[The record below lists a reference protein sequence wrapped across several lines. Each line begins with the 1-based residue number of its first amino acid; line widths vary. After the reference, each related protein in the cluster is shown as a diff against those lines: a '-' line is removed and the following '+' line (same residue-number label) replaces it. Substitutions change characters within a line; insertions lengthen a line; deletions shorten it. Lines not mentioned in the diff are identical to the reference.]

1 MIIGIT
7 GGIGSGKSY
16 ITKLLSDQLGVP
28 KLSVDEIV
36 AYIMGPGGSG
46 IFKIKENFGESFV
59 TEDGALNRLKMREL
73 IFNNKDAKT
82 LLENI
87 TNPIISKEFESSIK
101 KLKEISS
108 VIVVEVPLLYEA
120 KFFQEKVDFIIS
132 VSCERETQVKR
143 VRERNKFEDEL
154 INKIIDSQA
163 TNEQRVSIAD
173 FVIFNN
179 DKDDLVGQL
188 NQIQDIVKQNLS
200 AAKFQSK

>member
-73 IFNNKDAKT
+73 IFNNKDSKH
-82 LLENI
+82 LLESI
-87 TNPIISKEFESSIK
+87 TNPIINKEFESAIE
-101 KLKEISS
+101 KLKELSK
-108 VIVVEVPLLYEA
+108 VIVVEVPLLYES
-120 KFFQEKVDFIIS
+120 KFFQEKVDFIVAI
-132 VSCERETQVKR
+132 SCERQVQVKR
-143 VRERNKFEDEL
+143 VKQRNNFEDEL

-163 TNEQRVSIAD
+163 TNEQRLSIAD

-179 DKDDLVGQL
+179 EDDYLMGQI
-188 NQIQDIVKQNLS
+188 NQLEKLIEEKMKVV
-200 AAKFQSK
+200 

>member
-73 IFNNKDAKT
+73 IFNNKDATKM
-82 LLENI
+82 
-87 TNPIISKEFESSIK
+87 K
-101 KLKEISS
+101 
-108 VIVVEVPLLYEA
+108 
-120 KFFQEKVDFIIS
+120 
-132 VSCERETQVKR
+132 
-143 VRERNKFEDEL
+143 
-154 INKIIDSQA
+154 
-163 TNEQRVSIAD
+163 
-173 FVIFNN
+173 
-179 DKDDLVGQL
+179 
-188 NQIQDIVKQNLS
+188 
-200 AAKFQSK
+200 